1 MKIDQGKREC
11 VGRSPVKIDR
21 LFSENKG
28 FGHTWILVLVRGD
41 WQKES
46 QFIPTTHRTLGSVEV
61 LGPPNFENT
70 SFGRPIL
77 FIFTTLTTQIF
88 FSVSIVKRGATVI
101 TLFLGPR
108 TKKEKIQKK
117 NIYSKK

>member
-21 LFSENKG
+21 FFSENKG
-28 FGHTWILVLVRGD
+28 FGHVWILVLVRGD

-46 QFIPTTHRTLGSVEV
+46 QFIPTTHRTLGPVEV
-61 LGPPNFENT
+61 LGPPNFEKT

-77 FIFTTLTTQIF
+77 FIFTTLTTQKF

-101 TLFLGPR
+101 TLFLGPD
-108 TKKEKIQKK
+108 TKNEKIQKK
-117 NIYSKK
+117 

>member
-28 FGHTWILVLVRGD
+28 FGHTWILD
-41 WQKES
+41 WKKES